1 MALSTSTDSL
11 AVGASRAFN
20 LSPGS
25 ALTLV
30 APPNCRV
37 TVTETPNTVSA
48 SGVGGNA
55 SRVHNL
61 QLGQTVTYGPYP
73 MGGTVVVANA
83 SNSGGAVTW
92 VRSDA
97 LVAESASGAVS
108 LVSGDGTRILL
119 PIVHPRYW
127 FHGAA
132 ALQCADD
139 SVFRDLVGNSNGAFG
154 ANLSVANAWTNI
166 ASGYVS
172 TIDPVGGSTDS
183 VIRIPGPN
191 FDYMGEESLLIFWAG
206 QATPEGSDTDI
217 MGTSS
222 STAAN
227 GVRVRCNSTGRLTFS
242 MYDTA
247 PTSRF
252 GTTTT
257 DNAAGKPFV
266 AGERHSFGLLIDGQ
280 NRLQYMWVDGQINV
294 NAVTISSAADV
305 NTLSSAV
312 WSIGT
317 AAPAGGTTGIATK
330 TQAFAGLKFL
340 GTDTLPEIGNIT
352 AVAQAFHRNPAAL
365 ILAGAL

>member
-1 MALSTSTDSL
+1 MSTTVTSTATFGMDAFASL
-11 AVGASRAFN
+11 AVVPSASDTRGTITFT
-20 LSPGS
+20 S
-25 ALTLV
+25 A
-30 APPNCRV
+30 APNSRV
-37 TVTETPNTVSA
+37 PSFSAKLQAKEFGPFLAPMTVSIVVEDGSCTYQLTGNTGGYQYDS
-48 SGVGGNA
+48 SGNVTGLVG
-55 SRVHNL
+55 
-61 QLGQTVTYGPYP
+61 PD
-73 MGGTVVVANA
+73 
-83 SNSGGAVTW
+83 GA
-92 VRSDA
+92 
-97 LVAESASGAVS
+97 
-108 LVSGDGTRILL
+108 IINL

-132 ALQCADD
+132 ALQCVDD
-139 SVFRDLVGNSNGAFG
+139 AVFRDLVAGNDGAFG
-154 ANLSVANAWTNI
+154 ANLSVANAWTAI
-166 ASGYVS
+166 ANGYVS

-191 FDYMGEESLLIFWAG
+191 FDYMGQESLLIFWVG
-206 QATPEGSDTDI
+206 QVTPEGSDTDL

-222 STAAN
+222 STSNN

-266 AGERHSFGLLIDGQ
+266 AGERHSFALLIDGQ

-305 NTLSSAV
+305 DTLSSAT
-312 WSIGT
+312 WNIGT
-317 AAPAGGTTGIATK
+317 ASPAGGTTGVATK

-340 GTDTLPEIGNIT
+340 GTDTLPAIASIT
-352 AVAQAFHRNPAAL
+352 AVAQAFHRNPSAL

>member
-1 MALSTSTDSL
+1 MEPNDYLQRIRPYDQWIFDPDGNLVGARNPKGNGEDLRPPRFATDSRGDYTIL
-11 AVGASRAFN
+11 VD
-20 LSPGS
+20 PTGS
-25 ALTLV
+25 TI
-30 APPNCRV
+30 N
-37 TVTETPNTVSA
+37 
-48 SGVGGNA
+48 
-55 SRVHNL
+55 
-61 QLGQTVTYGPYP
+61 
-73 MGGTVVVANA
+73 
-83 SNSGGAVTW
+83 
-92 VRSDA
+92 
-97 LVAESASGAVS
+97 
-108 LVSGDGTRILL
+108 L
-119 PIVHPRYW
+119 PIPHPRYW

-132 ALQCADD
+132 ALQCVDD
-139 SVFRDLVGNSNGAFG
+139 AVFRDMVAGNDGVFG
-154 ANLSVANAWTNI
+154 ADLSVANAWTAI
-166 ASGYVS
+166 GSGYVS

-191 FDYMGEESLLIFWAG
+191 FDYMGQESLLILWVG
-206 QATPEGSDTDI
+206 QVTPEGSDTDL

-222 STAAN
+222 STAAK

-266 AGERHSFGLLIDGQ
+266 AAERHSFALLIDGQ

-305 NTLSSAV
+305 DTLSSAT
-312 WSIGT
+312 WNIGT
-317 AAPAGGTTGIATK
+317 AAPAGGTTGVATQ

-340 GTDTLPEIGNIT
+340 GTDTLPAIASIT
-352 AVAQAFHRNPAAL
+352 AVAQAFHRNPSAL